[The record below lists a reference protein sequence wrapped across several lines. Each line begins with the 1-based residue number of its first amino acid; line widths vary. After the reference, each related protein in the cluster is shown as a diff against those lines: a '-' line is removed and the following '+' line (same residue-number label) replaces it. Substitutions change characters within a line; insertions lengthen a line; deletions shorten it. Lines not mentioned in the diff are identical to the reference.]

1 MGVYVRTCLERLN
14 LMNRDNTK
22 DRDQIQREYIQWY
35 IENLSVEELIEL
47 VYKQM
52 DEDLD
57 MLDDV
62 ELVKEVKQYA
72 PDLVENLTLRIGWF
86 L

>member
-1 MGVYVRTCLERLN
+1 MAAFVQIYTGKLN
-14 LMNRDNTK
+14 KVNRENTK

-35 IENLSVEELIEL
+35 IESLTKEDLIEL

-62 ELVKEVKQYA
+62 ELVKEVKHYA
-72 PDLVENLTLRIGWF
+72 PDLVW
-86 L
+86 

>member
-14 LMNRDNTK
+14 LMNRENTK

-62 ELVKEVKQYA
+62 ELVKEVKHYA
-72 PDLVENLTLRIGWF
+72 PELVENITLMVSWF

>member
-1 MGVYVRTCLERLN
+1 MAAFVQTYTERSSKV
-14 LMNRDNTK
+14 NRENTK
-22 DRDQIQREYIQWY
+22 DRDQIQDEYIHWY
-35 IENLSVEELIEL
+35 IEDLSLEDLIEL

-62 ELVKEVKQYA
+62 ELVKEVKHYA
-72 PDLVENLTLRIGWF
+72 PELVENITLMIS
-86 L
+86 

>member
-1 MGVYVRTCLERLN
+1 MAAFVQTYSERLN
-14 LMNRDNTK
+14 KVNRENTK
-22 DRDQIQREYIQWY
+22 NRDQIQREYIQWY
-35 IENLSVEELIEL
+35 IESLTEEDLIEL

-62 ELVKEVKQYA
+62 ELVKEVKHYA
-72 PDLVENLTLRIGWF
+72 PELVENITLMVS
-86 L
+86 

>member
-1 MGVYVRTCLERLN
+1 MDTFDQIYTEKLN
-14 LMNRDNTK
+14 KVNRENTK
-22 DRDQIQREYIQWY
+22 DRDQVQREYIQWY
-35 IENLSVEELIEL
+35 IESLTEEDLIEL

-62 ELVKEVKQYA
+62 ELVKEVKHYA
-72 PDLVENLTLRIGWF
+72 PDLVDNITL
-86 L
+86 LVS

>member
-1 MGVYVRTCLERLN
+1 MAAFVQIYLEKLN
-14 LMNRDNTK
+14 KVNRENTK

-35 IENLSVEELIEL
+35 IESLTVEDLIEL

-62 ELVKEVKQYA
+62 ELVKEVKHYA
-72 PDLVENLTLRIGWF
+72 PDLVDNITL
-86 L
+86 LVS

>member
-14 LMNRDNTK
+14 LMNRGNTK
-22 DRDQIQREYIQWY
+22 DRDQIQAEYIQWY
-35 IENLSVEELIEL
+35 IGGLSVEDLKEL

-62 ELVKEVKQYA
+62 ELVKEVKHYA
-72 PDLVENLTLRIGWF
+72 SELVENITLMIS
-86 L
+86 

>member
-1 MGVYVRTCLERLN
+1 
-14 LMNRDNTK
+14 MNRKNTK
-22 DRDQIQREYIQWY
+22 DRDQVQREYIQWY
-35 IENLSVEELIEL
+35 IESLTEEDLIEL

-62 ELVKEVKQYA
+62 ELVKEVKHYA
-72 PDLVENLTLRIGWF
+72 PDLVDNITL
-86 L
+86 LVS

>member
-1 MGVYVRTCLERLN
+1 MAAFVQTYSERLN
-14 LMNRDNTK
+14 KVNRENTK

-35 IENLSVEELIEL
+35 INDLTLEELAEL

-62 ELVKEVKQYA
+62 ELVKEVKHYA
-72 PDLVENLTLRIGWF
+72 PDLVDNITLMVS
-86 L
+86 

>member
-62 ELVKEVKQYA
+62 ELVKEVKHYA
-72 PDLVENLTLRIGWF
+72 PELVENITLMVS
-86 L
+86 

>member
-62 ELVKEVKQYA
+62 ELVKEVKHYA
-72 PDLVENLTLRIGWF
+72 PELVENITLMVSWF

>member
-1 MGVYVRTCLERLN
+1 MAAFVQIYLERLN
-14 LMNRDNTK
+14 KVNRENTK

-35 IENLSVEELIEL
+35 IESLTVEDLIEL

-62 ELVKEVKQYA
+62 ELVKEVKHYA
-72 PDLVENLTLRIGWF
+72 PDLVDNITL
-86 L
+86 LVS

>member
-1 MGVYVRTCLERLN
+1 MAAFVQIYLERLN
-14 LMNRDNTK
+14 KVNRENTK
-22 DRDQIQREYIQWY
+22 DRDQIQTEYIQWY
-35 IENLSVEELIEL
+35 IESLTVEDLIEL

-62 ELVKEVKQYA
+62 ELVKEVKHYA
-72 PDLVENLTLRIGWF
+72 PDLVDNITL
-86 L
+86 LVS

>member
-1 MGVYVRTCLERLN
+1 V
-14 LMNRDNTK
+14 NRENTK

-35 IENLSVEELIEL
+35 IESLTVEDLIEL

-62 ELVKEVKQYA
+62 ELVKEVKHYA
-72 PDLVENLTLRIGWF
+72 PDLVDNITL
-86 L
+86 LVS

>member
-1 MGVYVRTCLERLN
+1 MAAFVQIYTGKLN
-14 LMNRDNTK
+14 KVNRENTK
-22 DRDQIQREYIQWY
+22 DRDQVQREYIQWY
-35 IENLSVEELIEL
+35 IESLTEEDLIEI

-52 DEDLD
+52 AEDLD

-62 ELVKEVKQYA
+62 ELVKEVKHYA
-72 PDLVENLTLRIGWF
+72 PDLVDNITLLVSWF